1 MLNANLCLQQEHT
14 KYEKAQKRRAA
25 KTAPPKRNQSKKA
38 AQAEDG
44 YHYIAYVPIHG
55 SVWRFDGLLQ
65 QPTNIGTYATLLPQT
80 YTDRYPGSYTDDWL
94 SIAQDNISSRISF
107 GDQTHFNLMVVRD
120 DLLNRCA
127 SKIASVL
134 KSITAI
140 ERRLGELN
148 RDWQAF
154 IEPSMRTAKE
164 VISSCDLQPADLG
177 KADIL
182 ESSKQALARSTPEEL
197 LAVWKELLKARDQLE
212 NDYMEEVSN
221 SAENKDIV
229 DRRLHDLTPDIYH
242 SIQTLS
248 HTGKLKGI
256 AMELAAM
263 EEAASSCKQGKED
276 GEYEVLP

>member
-25 KTAPPKRNQSKKA
+25 KTAPPKRKQSRKA
-38 AQAEDG
+38 SQAEDG

-80 YTDRYPGSYTDDWL
+80 YTERYLGFYTDDWL
-94 SIAQDNISSRISF
+94 SVAQDNISSRISF

-120 DLLNRCA
+120 DLLHRCT
-127 SKIASVL
+127 SKVASVL
-134 KSITAI
+134 KSITAV
-140 ERRLGELN
+140 ETRLGELN

-154 IEPSMRTAKE
+154 TKPNLRTAEE
-164 VISSCDLQPADLG
+164 VISSCGLQPADLG
-177 KADIL
+177 KVDIL
-182 ESSKQALARSTPEEL
+182 DSTKQALAGSTPEVL
-197 LAVWKELLKARDQLE
+197 LAVWKELLNARDQLE

-248 HTGKLKGI
+248 HIGKLKGI
-256 AMELAAM
+256 VMELAAM
-263 EEAASSCKQGKED
+263 EEAASSSKQGKED
-276 GEYEVLP
+276 EEWEVMP